1 MPTQSRGHATQC
13 LVRSEQATLVLMAS
27 SRLLWKLFLTT
38 AGLNLIG
45 AIVVG
50 LLVSHWLQEMPDELG
65 DAQRWLWLVIAAEC
79 VCVSGLSY
87 WIIGSVLRPVVA
99 LNEAADALAIGDYG
113 HRVYVPSRD
122 ELGRLAGTLNR
133 MSQDMNAR
141 TTQLSDTAARQS
153 TVLGGMIEGVVAVD
167 ARQRIVLANE
177 AARRLF
183 DFRPPTVEGRS
194 LLEVIRNHA
203 LHEAVTAVLTT
214 SEPQRFEMRRA
225 GPPAM
230 CVDIHVQPLPGEPCP
245 GVVLVIHD
253 TTALRRLESIRREFV
268 ANVSHELK
276 TPLSSIKAYTE
287 TLQNGALSDP
297 ETSKR
302 FLGRIEEQT
311 ERLTRLI
318 MDMLML
324 ARIES
329 DHQAFEIVSLDV
341 PPVVQ
346 ACLEDYRSAAEA
358 KRIVLLAEA
367 EDAKPP
373 FDHAQDRQAASVC
386 RVRADREGL
395 REILDNLLDNA
406 IKYTPEGGKVS
417 VCWSSTNGSE
427 EPPRGYPARN
437 EDTASFIQPPVPSP
451 QPPVVRIAVRDSGIG
466 IKPEDQ
472 ERIFERFYRVDKA
485 RSREL
490 GGTGLGL
497 SIVKHLAQSMNGTVG
512 VQSEMGKGSVFTVEL
527 PVG

>member
-1 MPTQSRGHATQC
+1 M
-13 LVRSEQATLVLMAS
+13 VS
-27 SRLLWKLFLTT
+27 SRLFWKLFLTA
-38 AGLNLIG
+38 AGLNLVG
-45 AIVVG
+45 AAVVG
-50 LLVSHWLQEMPDELG
+50 IIVSQWMGDSLVDVAE
-65 DAQRWLWLVIAAEC
+65 ARRWLWVLVAVECAC
-79 VCVSGLSY
+79 VCALSY
-87 WIIGSVLRPVVA
+87 WVIGYVIRPVTT
-99 LNEAADALAIGDYG
+99 LNDAADAIATGDYG
-113 HRVYVPSRD
+113 RRIYVPNHD

-133 MSQDMNAR
+133 MSQDMHAR
-141 TTQLSDTAARQS
+141 TTQLSQTAARQS

-203 LHEAVTAVLTT
+203 LHEAVTSVLTT
-214 SEPQRFEMRRA
+214 SEPQRFEVRRA
-225 GPPAM
+225 GPSAM
-230 CVDIHVQPLPGEPCP
+230 CVDIHVQPLPGVPCP

-253 TTALRRLESIRREFV
+253 TTELRRLESIRREFV

-297 ETSKR
+297 EMSKR

-329 DHQAFEIVSLDV
+329 DHQAFEIVPVDV

-346 ACLEDYRSAAEA
+346 KCVDDYRSAAEA
-358 KRIVLLAEA
+358 KRITMRAEL
-367 EDAKPP
+367 D
-373 FDHAQDRQAASVC
+373 DVTTGGAATC

-406 IKYTPEGGKVS
+406 IKYTPEGGS
-417 VCWSSTNGSE
+417 VTVLWRSNG
-427 EPPRGYPARN
+427 AM
-437 EDTASFIQPPVPSP
+437 AQ
-451 QPPVVRIAVRDSGIG
+451 IAVRDSGIG

-497 SIVKHLAQSMNGTVG
+497 SIVKHLAQSMNGTVA
-512 VQSEMGKGSVFTVEL
+512 VDSEVGKGSTFTIEL
-527 PVG
+527 PMG

>member
-1 MPTQSRGHATQC
+1 MATARSGYAELRSMPTQSRGHGTRC
-13 LVRSEQATLVLMAS
+13 LSPTEHATLVLMSS
-27 SRLLWKLFLTT
+27 SRLFWKLFVAT

-45 AIVVG
+45 AAVVAIF
-50 LLVSHWLQEMPDELG
+50 VSQWMADGFG
-65 DAQRWLWLVIAAEC
+65 DVAEARRWLWLLVGAEC
-79 VCVSGLSY
+79 AAVSALSY
-87 WIIGSVLRPVVA
+87 WAIGRIIRPVA
-99 LNEAADALAIGDYG
+99 TLNEAADAIATGSYG

-133 MSQDMNAR
+133 MSQDMHAR
-141 TTQLSDTAARQS
+141 TTQLSQTAARQS

-203 LHEAVTAVLTT
+203 LHEAVTSVLTT

-230 CVDIHVQPLPGEPCP
+230 CVDIHVQPLPGDPCP

-287 TLQNGALSDP
+287 TLQNGALNDP

-329 DHQAFEIVSLDV
+329 DHQAFEIVPLDV
-341 PPVVQ
+341 QPMIQ
-346 ACLEDYRSAAEA
+346 NSIEHHRSAADA
-358 KRIVLLAEA
+358 KRITMLAQPA
-367 EDAKPP
+367 GDQSDAGLP
-373 FDHAQDRQAASVC
+373 C
-386 RVRADREGL
+386 RVRGDREGL

-406 IKYTPEGGKVS
+406 IKYTPEGGNIS
-417 VCWSSTNGSE
+417 VVWRSNSTM
-427 EPPRGYPARN
+427 AH
-437 EDTASFIQPPVPSP
+437 
-451 QPPVVRIAVRDSGIG
+451 IAVRDSGIG
-466 IKPEDQ
+466 IKPEHQ
-472 ERIFERFYRVDKA
+472 ERIFERFYRVDTA

-497 SIVKHLAQSMNGTVG
+497 SIVKHLAQSMNGAVA
-512 VQSEMGKGSVFTVEL
+512 VESEMGKGSTFTIEL
-527 PVG
+527 PLA

>member
-1 MPTQSRGHATQC
+1 MP
-13 LVRSEQATLVLMAS
+13 S
-27 SRLLWKLFLTT
+27 SRLFWKLFIAT
-38 AGLNLIG
+38 AGLNLVG
-45 AIVVG
+45 AVVVG
-50 LLVSHWLQEMPDELG
+50 IIVSQWMA
-65 DAQRWLWLVIAAEC
+65 DAIIDVAEARRWLWLLVGAEC
-79 VCVSGLSY
+79 AAVSALSY
-87 WIIGSVLRPVVA
+87 WTIGRLIRPVTA
-99 LNEAADALAIGDYG
+99 LNEAADAIATGDYG
-113 HRVYVPSRD
+113 HRIYVPRRD

-133 MSQDMNAR
+133 MSQDMHAR
-141 TTQLSDTAARQS
+141 TTQLSQTAARQS

-214 SEPQRFEMRRA
+214 SEPQRIEMRRG

-230 CVDIHVQPLPGEPCP
+230 CVDVHAQPLPGDPCP

-287 TLQNGALSDP
+287 TLQNGAFCDP
-297 ETSKR
+297 EISKR

-329 DHQAFEIVSLDV
+329 DHQAFEIVPLDV
-341 PPVVQ
+341 QPMVQ
-346 ACLEDYRSAAEA
+346 NSIEHHRSAADT
-358 KRIVLLAEA
+358 KRITMLARSA
-367 EDAKPP
+367 DKLSDA
-373 FDHAQDRQAASVC
+373 AAPC
-386 RVRADREGL
+386 RALADREAL

-406 IKYTPEGGKVS
+406 IKYTPEGGSIAVT
-417 VCWSSTNGSE
+417 WSINEVASHEQPANSNGTTSS
-427 EPPRGYPARN
+427 PQSPAL
-437 EDTASFIQPPVPSP
+437 TSQPPSP
-451 QPPVVRIAVRDSGIG
+451 TTRIAVRDSGIG
-466 IKPEDQ
+466 IKPEHL
-472 ERIFERFYRVDKA
+472 ERIFERFYRVDTA

-497 SIVKHLAQSMNGTVG
+497 SIVKHLAQAMNGTVAVESQPG
-512 VQSEMGKGSVFTVEL
+512 QGSTFTLEL
-527 PVG
+527 PRD

>member
-1 MPTQSRGHATQC
+1 
-13 LVRSEQATLVLMAS
+13 MAS
-27 SRLLWKLFLTT
+27 SRLFWKLFLST
-38 AGLNLIG
+38 AGLNLVG
-45 AIVVG
+45 AVVVG
-50 LLVSHWLQEMPDELG
+50 IIVSQWMGEALVDVAE
-65 DAQRWLWLVIAAEC
+65 ARRWLWLL
-79 VCVSGLSY
+79 VCVECASVCVLSY
-87 WIIGSVLRPVVA
+87 WIIGRLIRPVTT

-113 HRVYVPSRD
+113 HRVYVPSGD

-133 MSQDMNAR
+133 MSQDMHAR
-141 TTQLSDTAARQS
+141 TTQLSQTAARQS

-203 LHEAVTAVLTT
+203 LHEAVTSVLHT
-214 SEPQRFEMRRA
+214 SEPQRFELRRA

-230 CVDIHVQPLPGEPCP
+230 CFDIHVQPLPGEPCP

-329 DHQAFEIVSLDV
+329 DHQAFEVVTVDV
-341 PPVVQ
+341 PPMVQ
-346 ACLEDYRSAAEA
+346 KCMDDYRSAAEA
-358 KRIVLLAEA
+358 KRITMRASADEA
-367 EDAKPP
+367 
-373 FDHAQDRQAASVC
+373 
-386 RVRADREGL
+386 
-395 REILDNLLDNA
+395 
-406 IKYTPEGGKVS
+406 
-417 VCWSSTNGSE
+417 
-427 EPPRGYPARN
+427 
-437 EDTASFIQPPVPSP
+437 
-451 QPPVVRIAVRDSGIG
+451 
-466 IKPEDQ
+466 
-472 ERIFERFYRVDKA
+472 
-485 RSREL
+485 
-490 GGTGLGL
+490 
-497 SIVKHLAQSMNGTVG
+497 
-512 VQSEMGKGSVFTVEL
+512 
-527 PVG
+527 

>member
-1 MPTQSRGHATQC
+1 MP
-13 LVRSEQATLVLMAS
+13 S
-27 SRLLWKLFLTT
+27 SRLFWKLFAAT

-45 AIVVG
+45 AVVIG
-50 LLVSHWLQEMPDELG
+50 IFVSQWVADGFG
-65 DAQRWLWLVIAAEC
+65 DVAEARRWLWLLIGAEC
-79 VCVSGLSY
+79 AAVSALSY
-87 WIIGSVLRPVVA
+87 WAISRTIRPVA
-99 LNEAADALAIGDYG
+99 TLNEAADAIATGNYG
-113 HRVYVPSRD
+113 HRAYVPTRD

-133 MSQDMNAR
+133 MSQDMHAR
-141 TTQLSDTAARQS
+141 TTQLSQTAARQS

-194 LLEVIRNHA
+194 LLEVIRNHD

-214 SEPQRFEMRRA
+214 SEPQRFEMRRG

-230 CVDIHVQPLPGEPCP
+230 CVDIHVQPLPGSPCP

-287 TLQNGALSDP
+287 TLQNGALGDP
-297 ETSKR
+297 EISKR

-329 DHQAFEIVSLDV
+329 DHQAFDIVPLDV
-341 PPVVQ
+341 QPMVQ
-346 ACLEDYRSAAEA
+346 NSIEHHRSAADA
-358 KRIVLLAEA
+358 KRITMLAQPA
-367 EDAKPP
+367 ENLPDA
-373 FDHAQDRQAASVC
+373 AAPC
-386 RVRADREGL
+386 RVRADHEGL
-395 REILDNLLDNA
+395 REMLDNLLDNA
-406 IKYTPEGGKVS
+406 IKYTPEGGNIS
-417 VCWSSTNGSE
+417 VVWRSNGE
-427 EPPRGYPARN
+427 MAH
-437 EDTASFIQPPVPSP
+437 
-451 QPPVVRIAVRDSGIG
+451 IAVRDSGIG
-466 IKPEDQ
+466 IKPEHQ
-472 ERIFERFYRVDKA
+472 ERIFERFYRVDTA

-497 SIVKHLAQSMNGTVG
+497 SIVKHLAQSMNGAVAVESEVG
-512 VQSEMGKGSVFTVEL
+512 AGSTFTIEL
-527 PVG
+527 PTA